1 MSPDRTGSGD
11 ADYRKPAGGR
21 LTSSIVGNVIRRSR
35 FSTGALPEGS
45 IAPRVTDRCR
55 EVRLRGIVRLGH

>member
-1 MSPDRTGSGD
+1 
-11 ADYRKPAGGR
+11 
-21 LTSSIVGNVIRRSR
+21 LTSSIVGNVIRRTR